1 MNIYKQ
7 AVTCIL
13 LSGILFACK
22 TESTKISKA
31 ELTDYKMLKSS
42 EKIVVDG
49 KMDEKVWADAVVVSL
64 DNFYEIKKDSDRQ
77 NTKFRMLWDDENL
90 YLFYEAEDKFIT
102 ARATEQD
109 GQPYMD
115 DCAEIFITPT
125 PTANK
130 THFAF
135 EVNLYK
141 TSNDIVYIED
151 YYKGQKGVIKGF
163 NPDFERAVVVD
174 GTINDNSDI
183 DKGWTME
190 MAIPL
195 VSFWGMDWYHP
206 AELGTKWTFQVLRQG
221 RNEVEGERRVVST
234 LFPISDLEDVHN
246 SKRFGVLEFAN
257 EK

>member
-1 MNIYKQ
+1 MKFYLQ
-7 AVTCIL
+7 TVFFFL
-13 LSGILFACK
+13 LSLSLFSCQ
-22 TESTKISKA
+22 TKNSYDSKV
-31 ELTDYKMLKSS
+31 EIGHYKMIKSS

-49 KMDEKVWADAVVVSL
+49 KMDEKTWEDAVVVSL

-90 YLFYEAEDKFIT
+90 YLFYESEDKYIT
-102 ARATEQD
+102 AKAKQQD

-125 PTANK
+125 LIVNK

-151 YYKGQKGVIKGF
+151 YYKGQKGVVKGF
-163 NPDFERAVVVD
+163 NPDFERAVVID

-234 LFPISDLEDVHN
+234 LFPITDLEDVHN

-257 EK
+257 KK